1 MLSLLMLSHQE
12 SFSSK
17 AKQTCTAA
25 TMVQCQAPAQ
35 DDVSKFQAANLF
47 HYWMSALIDEIDVEI
62 LTSFQAHCFQ
72 SHSDDYYCGKD
83 KKCYWSGNYYDG
95 TCKAKEICVDNL
107 PMSNGVT
114 TGLLSA
120 LLVLMVL
127 IAAFLV
133 LIARTVVPLNITNP
147 FKRNAGVEEE
157 ADFDGAD
164 GKSGENVD
172 EAAGENKRCCFGC
185 KKKKAQAQ
193 EIDEAVV
200 VNENEDTKGDKG
212 EEKAVESNDDAV

>member
-1 MLSLLMLSHQE
+1 
-12 SFSSK
+12 
-17 AKQTCTAA
+17 
-25 TMVQCQAPAQ
+25 
-35 DDVSKFQAANLF
+35 
-47 HYWMSALIDEIDVEI
+47 MSALIDEIDVEI
-62 LTSFQAHCFQ
+62 FTSFQAHCFQ

-95 TCKAKEICVDNL
+95 TCKAKETCVDNL
-107 PMSNGVT
+107 AMSNGVT

-133 LIARTVVPLNITNP
+133 LIARAVVPLNITNP

-157 ADFDGAD
+157 ADLEGED
-164 GKSGENVD
+164 GKSSDENE
-172 EAAGENKRCCFGC
+172 EAAGEKKRCCFGC
-185 KKKKAQAQ
+185 KKNKAQAQ

-200 VNENEDTKGDKG
+200 VSKNEGTGGDNG
-212 EEKAVESNDDAV
+212 EEKAVESNGDAV